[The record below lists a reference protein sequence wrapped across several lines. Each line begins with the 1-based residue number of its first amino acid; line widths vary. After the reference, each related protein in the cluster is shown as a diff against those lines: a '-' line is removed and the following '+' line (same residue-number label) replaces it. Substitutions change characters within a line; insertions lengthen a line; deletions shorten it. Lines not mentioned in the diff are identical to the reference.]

1 MALRKILKDNHPTL
15 RTHAQEVKKI
25 NSPVL
30 RLLDDM
36 LETMRDASGVGL
48 AANQVGVPKRILVAA
63 NGEEGVYELINP
75 FCEKAEGEALGVEGC
90 LSVPGCYGEVPRSE
104 KIVVKALNR
113 EGQPVKLALEG
124 LAARII
130 QHEMDHL
137 DGVLFTDKAARMIDP
152 EELKS
157 EEKS

>member
-1 MALRKILKDNHPTL
+1 LALRKILDDNHSAL
-15 RTHAQEVKKI
+15 RTPAQEVKKI
-25 NSPVL
+25 NSAVL

-36 LETMRDASGVGL
+36 LETMRDANGVGL
-48 AANQVGVPKRILVAA
+48 AANQVGVPKRILVAS
-63 NGEEGVYELINP
+63 NGEEEVYELINP
-75 FCEKAEGEALGVEGC
+75 HCENTEGEALGVEGC
-90 LSVPGCYGEVPRSE
+90 LSVPGCYGEVPRAE

-113 EGQPVKLALEG
+113 EGKPVQLELEG

-137 DGVLFTDKAARMIDP
+137 EGILFIDKAVRMIDP
-152 EELKS
+152 EDLKS